1 MALFFIHAVAIKF
14 YKNLKLLIMNESNY
28 VTTQESTNNYRSKA
42 RFILLTLMLILAYST
57 VLFSATYYIDPTNT
71 ASNQNGSISNPYN
84 SWTKVSFAN
93 GNTYLQKKGTTY
105 TTTGSITING
115 KSNITIGSYGSGSNA
130 KIVATGSGNHIF
142 NITGSSGI
150 SINDLE
156 ISSNNRGWI
165 SGIIIQGTGSSN
177 NLVNNCLIRSVEWG
191 VRVVTNGSGNKVMN
205 STIHDIGD
213 DGIYVKDASS
223 IEIGFCNIYDV
234 NKKYLTNPDQS
245 YSAGDGIQIAST
257 NNMNFNIHDNIID
270 HSSMG
275 NKFCIIAWGNNYTG
289 IIENNVLIGNSNK
302 VVSGIYLSPTT
313 KTVTVRYNEIRNSNY
328 GIYSY
333 AQTLDAYYNS
343 FAGNK
348 VGISVLPSY
357 NLNARNNVFY
367 NNTTSAV
374 SSSSNTSLTL
384 KNNIFNINSGQKA
397 IQSSGSVS
405 SNNNIFSQQHSGM
418 INGYATLSAWTNASG
433 NDAGSQVGN
442 PSFVNPG
449 NNDFH
454 VQNNS
459 VAVNKG
465 ANVNL
470 SRDFFGGSVPQS
482 GSPDCGIHEV
492 VGGTGSGNSAPVITN
507 QAFSIAQNASIGSVV
522 GTVVATDP
530 NAGQTIVYSIV
541 SGNTNSVFAINAS
554 SGTITVAKALPLQ
567 NFNLTVKVTDNG
579 SPVLSS
585 QATVSINVSTTSG
598 NQAPVIANQSFTASQ
613 SLSIGAFVGK
623 VVASDPDQGQ
633 TISYSIVSGNTNA
646 VFALNASTGNITV
659 AKTLPAQTFNLVVKV
674 TDNGSPVKSSQAT
687 VTIQVTPNGGGNQP
701 PYLAPATF
709 TVKHLA
715 PNGTFVGKLT
725 GSDPNAGQSITY
737 TVVSGNTNNAFA
749 VNRTNGA
756 INVKNSSAVNMH
768 TTPKF
773 TLKVKV
779 TDNGQ
784 PSMSFTQ
791 TIIINVVQNKTGDDI
806 TSTEET
812 EVLDGPKEMR
822 VYPNPSTDGQFSVA
836 FGKKYETVKLEVFDI
851 QGRLIKTET
860 VTESSKS
867 KMDLST
873 SPSGAYLIRLDTG
886 AEKKVLK
893 AIKY

>member
-1 MALFFIHAVAIKF
+1 MDVENNITRQQTI
-14 YKNLKLLIMNESNY
+14 LLESNSNR
-28 VTTQESTNNYRSKA
+28 QNIESPSFRSKA
-42 RFILLTLMLILAYST
+42 RFILLTLFLVLAYST
-57 VLFSATYYIDPTNT
+57 MLFSETFYIDPSNT
-71 ASNQNGSISNPYN
+71 ASNQNGSITNPYN
-84 SWTKVSFAN
+84 SWTKVSFVN
-93 GNTYLQKKGTTY
+93 GNTYLQKNGTTY
-105 TTTGSITING
+105 TTSSSITVNG
-115 KSNITIGSYGSGSNA
+115 KSNITIGSYGSGSKA
-130 KIVATGSGNHIF
+130 KIVASGSGSHII
-142 NITGSSGI
+142 NITSS
-150 SINDLE
+150 SNVSVNDLE
-156 ISSNNRGWI
+156 ISSNNRSWTTGV
-165 SGIIIQGTGSSN
+165 IIQGTNSSN

-191 VRVVTNGSGNKVMN
+191 VRVVTSGSGNRIMQ

-257 NNMNFNIHDNIID
+257 NNMNFNIHDNTID

-289 IIENNVLIGNSNK
+289 IIENNILIGNAAK

-313 KTVTVRYNEIRNSNY
+313 KTVTVRYNEVRSSNY

-333 AQTLDAYYNS
+333 AQTLDAYYNVFS
-343 FAGNK
+343 ANK

-374 SSSSNTSLTL
+374 SSASNTGITL

-405 SNNNIFSQQHSGM
+405 SNNNVFSQQHSGM
-418 INGYATLSAWTNASG
+418 INGYSTLAAWVSASG
-433 NDAGSQVGN
+433 NDGASLVGN
-442 PSFVNPG
+442 PSFLNPG
-449 NNDFH
+449 SNDFH
-454 VQNNS
+454 VQTNS
-459 VAVNKG
+459 PAVNKG
-465 ANVNL
+465 TNVNL
-470 SRDFFGGSVPQS
+470 SRDFYGGSVPQS
-482 GSPDCGIHEV
+482 GTPDCGIHEV
-492 VGGTGSGNSAPVITN
+492 VGGTGSGNSAPVISN
-507 QAFSIAQNASIGSVV
+507 QAFSIAQNAPVGSVV
-522 GTVVATDP
+522 GTVVASDP
-530 NAGQTIVYSIV
+530 NAGQTLSYSITA
-541 SGNTNSVFAINAS
+541 GNTNSTFAINAS
-554 SGTITVAKALPLQ
+554 NGTITVAKALPLQ

-579 SPVLSS
+579 SPAMSS

-613 SLSIGAFVGK
+613 SLALGALVGK
-623 VVASDPDQGQ
+623 VIASDPDQGQ

-646 VFALNASTGNITV
+646 VFAINASSGNITV
-659 AKTLPAQTFNLVVKV
+659 AKSLPVQTFSLVVKV
-674 TDNGSPVKSSQAT
+674 TDNGSPVMSSQAT
-687 VTIQVTPNGGGNQP
+687 VTIQVTAGSNGNQP

-709 TVKHLA
+709 TVKHRA

-725 GSDPNAGQSITY
+725 GSDPNAGQTITY
-737 TVVSGNTNNAFA
+737 SIVSGNTNNAFA
-749 VNRTNGA
+749 LNSMNGA
-756 INVKNSSAVNMH
+756 INVKNSSAVNMY

-784 PSMSFTQ
+784 PARSFTQ
-791 TIIINVVQNKTGDDI
+791 TIIINVVQNKSGEEI
-806 TSTEET
+806 TSTDET
-812 EVLDGPKEMR
+812 ELFGEPKEMR

-836 FGKKYETVKLEVFDI
+836 FGKKYESVKLEVFDI

-860 VTESSKS
+860 VTEASKG